1 MEIIKKELNI
11 LDLEFLAM
19 QCIDVHTFINRVN
32 KSHFPL
38 SVLDDAGDL
47 ESFYF
52 KINGTFIYDGG
63 EHEKDAE

>member
-1 MEIIKKELNI
+1 MRIIKKELNI

-19 QCIDVHTFINRVN
+19 QCIDVHIFINRVN

-47 ESFYF
+47 ETFYF
-52 KINGTFIYDGG
+52 GINGSVMYDP
-63 EHEKDAE
+63 EECDK